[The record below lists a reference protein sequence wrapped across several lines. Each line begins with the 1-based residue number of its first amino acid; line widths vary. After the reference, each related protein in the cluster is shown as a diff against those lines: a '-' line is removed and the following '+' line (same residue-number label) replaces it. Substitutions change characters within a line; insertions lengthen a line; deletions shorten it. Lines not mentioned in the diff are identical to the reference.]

1 MNLFCL
7 LSVECDSMENTV
19 RQSDQNPPDSG
30 FIDADDDR
38 HSSAQST
45 SSVTYSVLI
54 TATCVLLAFV
64 SR

>member
-1 MNLFCL
+1 
-7 LSVECDSMENTV
+7 MENTV

-38 HSSAQST
+38 HSSAQSP

-54 TATCVLLAFV
+54 TATCLLLAFV